1 VSTHGAPISDE
12 RLTPAE
18 AVAGFLAA
26 AAIFVAAITVMNIAF
41 TINGVTIAFRPIK
54 AGVAAELIALFSVAL
69 GGGRVRLPA
78 FAAAFCT
85 VAWFAAMVVAVITRR
100 PLF

>member
-1 VSTHGAPISDE
+1 MSTPASPIVDD
-12 RLTPAE
+12 RLSPAE

-26 AAIFVAAITVMNIAF
+26 AAIFVAAITVINIHF
-41 TINGVTIAFRPIK
+41 TIEGISVSFRPIK
-54 AGVAAELIALFSVAL
+54 EGVAAEIVAL
-69 GGGRVRLPA
+69 VSVGLGGARSKLSGVA
-78 FAAAFCT
+78 VAFCT